1 MRILKFSKA
10 LADETRARLIN
21 VLLRHELNVGEVVQV
36 MDMGQSRVSRHLKI
50 LAESG
55 LVECRRDGLWAFY
68 RAATEGD
75 GHVFLS
81 GLESLFDNEPVFER
95 DLASAESVIRDRTAE
110 TREFFDAIAEEWRR
124 LRDNVLGGLDLHA
137 EIAKRLNGCGVVA
150 DLGCG
155 PGEILKVLA
164 GAAESVIGVDNSPR
178 MLDLA
183 AERFSSDRRV
193 SLRIGELSH
202 LPLRD
207 GEADCAVMS
216 LVLHHLSHPLSALQE
231 AARIVSD
238 NGSLIIAEFDSHEN
252 ELLRSDYGDRLLGI
266 GRNEMEQMLGK
277 AGFRLDKVEEF
288 SVNMGLTVIL
298 YRAVR

>member
-50 LAESG
+50 LADSG

-75 GHVFLS
+75 GSVFLS
-81 GLESLFDNEPVFER
+81 GLESLFEDESVFER
-95 DLASAESVIRDRTAE
+95 DLARAETVIRDRTAE
-110 TREFFDAIAEEWRR
+110 TRQFFDAIAEEWRK

-137 EIAKRLNGCGVVA
+137 EIAKRLDGCGVVA

-164 GAAESVIGVDNSPR
+164 GPSEAVIGVDNSPR

-183 AERFSSDRRV
+183 SERFASDHRV

-216 LVLHHLSHPLSALQE
+216 LVLHHLSQPLGALTE
-231 AARIVSD
+231 AARVIAE
-238 NGSLIIAEFDSHEN
+238 NGTLIIAEFDSHGN
-252 ELLRSDYGDRLLGI
+252 ELMRSDYGDRLLGI
-266 GRNEMEQMLGK
+266 SPKEMEQMLAK
-277 AGFRLDKVEEF
+277 AGFRLDKVEKF
-288 SVNMGLTVIL
+288 SVNMGLTVVL